1 MTNNEVTAACAAVSK
16 LADEIVP
23 MLERPFVTVD
33 LIQKFVVAALTAA
46 ESTRADAVDARRS
59 NP

>member
-23 MLERPFVTVD
+23 TLERPFVTVD

-46 ESTRADAVDARRS
+46 ESVRADAA
-59 NP
+59 